1 MVNIVLIR
9 DGGKV
14 LLGLNLWYIFGH
26 ICVNLS
32 KEVVDK
38 IVKFNGKKI
47 QNTVRLDKRWWGKS

>member
-14 LLGLNLWYIFGH
+14 LLGSNLWYIFGH

-38 IVKFNGKKI
+38 IVKFNGKKYRI
-47 QNTVRLDKRWWGKS
+47 PLD